1 MAKIKGDRIR
11 FYNNDTV
18 LSLEMESA
26 IAGNLDIIER
36 TSKDSVKW
44 KEYFAGDKTWESFGF
59 AGDKTWES
67 FGRANMDFD
76 AAENISQMFS
86 DFSLNTIVGVDVGV
100 DGTFFSGVGYIN
112 RFGFTAPRN
121 GLASFRFNIKGAGQ
135 LLQTANVVGF
145 PYTFPYIL
153 S

>member
-44 KEYFAGDKTWESFGF
+44 KEYF

-135 LLQTANVVGF
+135 LLQTANVAGF
-145 PYTFPYIL
+145 PYPFPYIL